1 MFASHGIFFSTL
13 KKSKVSHHGHRE
25 VDVKRAE
32 SLNSGDSFTDIMSYV
47 RNNAAAWQLSLFFI
61 IEWILLHALS
71 SQWNKALI
79 QQRLLV

>member
-1 MFASHGIFFSTL
+1 MTAMTAASQKALYYLMCLPAMAFFFSTL

-47 RNNAAAWQLSLFFI
+47 RNNAAAWQLSLFFS
-61 IEWILLHALS
+61 L
-71 SQWNKALI
+71 
-79 QQRLLV
+79 